1 MEKPPNKKSAGD
13 IAREVGKA
21 TISAV
26 PTAGG
31 PLQVAFENIFASPIE
46 KRKQAWLEELAAVVT
61 EVQERVNDLTPEKL
75 AANEAFV
82 TVAMQASQVAIRNH
96 QKSKLDALR
105 NAVLNS
111 ALPNPPQEDEQMI
124 FLRLIDQLTPWHL
137 RILAL
142 LDNPVQ
148 WMERNGVQNPS
159 WGMGGVATV
168 IEHCLPDL
176 RGQRDTYDQI
186 VRDLQAEGLIG
197 QGQFIHVTM
206 TGNGMI
212 QSRTTDDRGKGFI
225 KYITAPQ

>member
-21 TISAV
+21 IISAV
-26 PTAGG
+26 PTAVGRLQGG
-31 PLQVAFENIFASPIE
+31 FENIFASRIE
-46 KRKQAWLEELAAVVT
+46 KRKQGWLEELAAVVT

-212 QSRTTDDRGKGFI
+212 QSRTTDRGKGFI